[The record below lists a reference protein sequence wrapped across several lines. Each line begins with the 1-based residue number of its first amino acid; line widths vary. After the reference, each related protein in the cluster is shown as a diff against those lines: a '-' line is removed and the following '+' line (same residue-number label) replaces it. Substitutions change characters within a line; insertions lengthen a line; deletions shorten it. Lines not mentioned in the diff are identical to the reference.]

1 MFPCLSGVDLK
12 TISETGHNMN
22 IKKYIY
28 IITVTLLISC
38 SASVMALESVDVSVL
53 QRPVVSYAST
63 ETRSLVALKTPLKSS
78 FKAWVVVFLSV
89 KCPCSN
95 GHLSRLKAL
104 QQRYHEKGFV
114 FVGVH
119 SNADESS
126 AQDYFRD
133 QQLGFPVIDDRSQVL
148 ANAFSAL
155 KTPHIFVVEST
166 GRVLYQGG
174 VDDCK
179 TGETPKRDFL
189 ADALADLTAGRVVQ
203 VREGKVL
210 GCRIARP

>member
-1 MFPCLSGVDLK
+1 
-12 TISETGHNMN
+12 MN
-22 IKKYIY
+22 IKNYIY
-28 IITVTLLISC
+28 ITLLILLTSYST
-38 SASVMALESVDVSVL
+38 SAVALESVDVSVL
-53 QRPVVSYAST
+53 QRPVVSYTST
-63 ETRSLVALKTPLKSS
+63 EATSLLNLKKPLQST

-104 QQRYHEKGFV
+104 QQRYHENGFV

-119 SNADESS
+119 SNTDEST
-126 AQDYFRD
+126 AQNYFRD
-133 QQLGFPVIDDRSQVL
+133 QQLGFPVIDDRSQVF

-189 ADALADLTAGRVVQ
+189 ADALADLTSGRAVQ